1 MLVETIARVG
11 RRPIKISTTSL
22 SFNMIDI
29 FYPGWRPQHR
39 RGRCRRRY
47 TTMILLLYGQRSLHT
62 SALSHLL
69 CALTLTLRWQS
80 TTFCFQSHSWSWT
93 EKARP
98 GGHRRA
104 WKKLSMIVK
113 IEKLLC
119 CYVDEGDEKTN
130 PQPIFFTGHNISA
143 VDGASHQPEGL

>member
-22 SFNMIDI
+22 SFSMSDI
-29 FYPGWRPQHR
+29 FSSGWKPQHR
-39 RGRCRRRY
+39 RNSWRGRSRRRY

-104 WKKLSMIVK
+104 WKK
-113 IEKLLC
+113 
-119 CYVDEGDEKTN
+119 
-130 PQPIFFTGHNISA
+130 IFQCLRKWRQYFIIK
-143 VDGASHQPEGL
+143 

>member
-11 RRPIKISTTSL
+11 RMPIKISTTSL
-22 SFNMIDI
+22 CFNMIDI
-29 FYPGWRPQHR
+29 FYSGWRPQHR

-47 TTMILLLYGQRSLHT
+47 TTMILLLYGQCAFHT
-62 SALSHLL
+62 SALSQFL
-69 CALTLTLRWQS
+69 CAISLTLRWQS
-80 TTFCFQSHSWSWT
+80 ITFCFQSHAWSWR

-98 GGHRRA
+98 GGHLRA

-113 IEKLLC
+113 KGTIFI
-119 CYVDEGDEKTN
+119 DRDSKTN

-143 VDGASHQPEGL
+143 IDGASHQPVR

>member
-1 MLVETIARVG
+1 MFANKTIARVG

-29 FYPGWRPQHR
+29 FYSGWRPQHR

-113 IEKLLC
+113 KGTIFKDTRPKNQPAAHLL
-119 CYVDEGDEKTN
+119 YR
-130 PQPIFFTGHNISA
+130 PQHLGS
-143 VDGASHQPEGL
+143 